1 MTKERQA
8 FFAIWNRYDEMT
20 GGSSTQLGLA
30 KPYHFFLFVRR
41 VFRAAKAKN
50 NTLIEKELGQPFTHH
65 QSLESESRR
74 ILLGL
79 GAASPIYEE
88 LVNDILGIKK
98 RKKKS
103 QVIDDAE

>member
-8 FFAIWNRYDEMT
+8 FFAIWNSYNDNTPEAT
-20 GGSSTQLGLA
+20 TQLGLA

-50 NTLIEKELGQPFTHH
+50 NTLIEKELGQPFPHH
-65 QSLESESRR
+65 QVLEAESRR

-79 GAASPIYEE
+79 GAASPIYDEM
-88 LVNDILGIKK
+88 VNDVLGIKK
-98 RKKKS
+98 RKKKGEEK
-103 QVIDDAE
+103 DDAE